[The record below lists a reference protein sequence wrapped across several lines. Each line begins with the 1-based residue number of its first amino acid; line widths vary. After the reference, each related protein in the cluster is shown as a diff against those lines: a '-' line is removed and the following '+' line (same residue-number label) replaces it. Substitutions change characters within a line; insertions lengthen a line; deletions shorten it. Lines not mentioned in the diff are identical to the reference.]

1 MSCAARK
8 TCVLPTSERFF
19 DMEVELTTFIG
30 RELEAFDRHIT
41 RDAIGRFASAIG
53 ESDPIY
59 HDAER
64 ARAIGMKDV
73 PVPPTFLITLEI
85 DHRDT
90 LRFIRELG
98 LDAAMVLHGEQA
110 FYFRSAIYAGDQV
123 RVQRSITGAGVKGKT
138 LGYILTSN
146 LFLREGEV
154 VATSECT
161 WLVGNRSESS

>member
-1 MSCAARK
+1 MG
-8 TCVLPTSERFF
+8 V
-19 DMEVELTTFIG
+19 DLTTFIG

-53 ESDPIY
+53 ETNPIY
-59 HDAER
+59 YDVER
-64 ARAIGMKDV
+64 ARAMGMRDV

-98 LDAAMVLHGEQA
+98 LDAATVLHGEQA
-110 FYFRSAIYAGDQV
+110 FDFRSAIYAGDRV
-123 RVQRSITGAGVKGKT
+123 RVQRRITGAGVKNKT

-146 LFLREGEV
+146 LFLREGELA
-154 VATSECT
+154 ATSECT
-161 WLVGNRSESS
+161 WLVGTEERAHD